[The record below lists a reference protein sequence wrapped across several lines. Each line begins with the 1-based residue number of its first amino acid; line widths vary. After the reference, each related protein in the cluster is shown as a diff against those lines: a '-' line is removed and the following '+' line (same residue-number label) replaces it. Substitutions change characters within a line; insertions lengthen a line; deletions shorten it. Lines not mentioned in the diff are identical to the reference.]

1 MLVLD
6 RNSLPMEFIL
16 HSISFIV
23 VFIASIDLVTVFS
36 MYSYCNYAISDTFE
50 LKDRFVSLVERVLM
64 VLFCSSVFY

>member
-23 VFIASIDLVTVFS
+23 VFIALVTVFS
-36 MYSYCNYAISDTFE
+36 MDSYCNYAISDTFE